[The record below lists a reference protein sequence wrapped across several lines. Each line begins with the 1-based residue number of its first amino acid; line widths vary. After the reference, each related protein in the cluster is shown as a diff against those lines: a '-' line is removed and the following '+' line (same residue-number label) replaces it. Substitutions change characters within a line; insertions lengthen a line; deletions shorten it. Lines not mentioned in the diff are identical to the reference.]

1 MTDEISSNEPEDGSD
16 GDDNNNENS
25 NVSTGGD
32 FVRVKLEDEMRHS
45 YLGYALSVIV
55 GRALPDVR
63 DGLKPVHRRSL
74 YGMDKL
80 NNRHDRPPM
89 KSARISGEVMGK
101 YHPHGEDA
109 IYNTIVI
116 MAQDFKMRYPLVDGQ
131 GNFGSIDGDPPAAS
145 RYTEVRMSKIASEL
159 LADLDKET
167 VDMVRN
173 YDETLWMPVVLPTR
187 VPNLLINGSQGIAVG
202 MSTNIPPHNIGEI
215 INASIA
221 ILKDNSLGV
230 MDLMEHVPGPDFPTA
245 GIINGRRGIVDA
257 YETGRG
263 RIIVRGRAN
272 IEEDKS
278 GRQRIIITEIP
289 FQVNK
294 ATLVETIAQL
304 VRDQRITGISD
315 LRDESNKDG
324 LRVVIE
330 IKKSEIA
337 DVVLNNVYTHTQLQ
351 TSFSVNAVALVKGQP
366 KVVSLKDML
375 LEFIQHRREVVIRR
389 TVYLL
394 REGRKRAHLLEG
406 QTVALAEIDEIV
418 ELIRKSESRDVA
430 KAGLMERT
438 WLIRAPDVSITE
450 DQKTRIQAAR
460 TLLQREDVKIA
471 QRLDLP
477 LELGFDLSTL
487 SYRFSPE
494 QADAILNLQ
503 LHRLVS
509 LEQNKLIKDFEEL
522 ITTIRNL
529 QRILDSDE
537 RLDEVIEEE
546 LVEIREKFADERKT
560 EIREAEADFSVI
572 DLINPMYVVLTIS
585 HDGYAKAQDVDVYR
599 AQHRGGHGKIALS
612 TKESDYV
619 EQLMVVH
626 NHSTLLC
633 FSNLGR
639 VHWLP
644 AYRIPVE
651 SRNARGKPLVN
662 LIKLQPE
669 ERITT
674 VVPMDDDPEDKFVAM
689 ATKNGRIK
697 RTQLTHFVQPRKL
710 GKIAITLEEDDEL
723 VGVAVTDGTK
733 KLMLVQSA
741 GFASMFQESDVRAQ
755 GRSARGVR
763 GIRLVKDERVLAF
776 IVPEE
781 DGFLLCAS
789 ENGFGKCSRI
799 DSFRLTRRN
808 GKGVKA
814 IKTSVRNGALA
825 CALQVVDDDEV
836 MFINDRGVLLR
847 TKVSQIS
854 KVGRVAQGVKLLDL
868 KDGAKLVG
876 VARIP
881 PDEGLVP
888 QDSLD
893 SSDETET
900 EIDEKTDE

>member
-1 MTDEISSNEPEDGSD
+1 MTDEISSDEPENGSD

-215 INASIA
+215 IGASIA
-221 ILKDNSLGV
+221 LLKDSALGV

-294 ATLVETIAQL
+294 ATLVESIAQL

-324 LRVVIE
+324 LRVVVE
-330 IKKSEIA
+330 IKKSEMG
-337 DVVLNNVYTHTQLQ
+337 DVVLNNLYTHTQLQ
-351 TSFSVNAVALVKGQP
+351 TSFSVNAVALVNGQP

-430 KAGLMERT
+430 RTGLMERA
-438 WLIRAPDVSITE
+438 WLIRTPDLSITE
-450 DQKTRIQAAR
+450 DQLSRIEAVR
-460 TLLQREDVKIA
+460 SLLQREDVKIA
-471 QRLDLP
+471 QRQDLP
-477 LELGFDLSTL
+477 LELGFDLTTL
-487 SYRFSPE
+487 SYRFSQE

-509 LEQNKLIKDFEEL
+509 MEQNKLIDDFEEL

-546 LVEIREKFADERKT
+546 LTEIKEKFADDRKT

-585 HDGYAKAQDVDVYR
+585 HAGYAKAQDVDVYR

-662 LIKLQPE
+662 LIKLQPD

-710 GKIAITLEEDDEL
+710 GKIAITLEDDDEL

-763 GIRLVKDERVLAF
+763 GIRLAKDEKVLAF

-814 IKTSVRNGALA
+814 IKSSVRNGALA

-876 VARIP
+876 GARIP
-881 PDEGLVP
+881 TDEELVL

-893 SSDETET
+893 TSDETET
-900 EIDEKTDE
+900 EIDENTEE